1 MQGDSAE
8 TQDSYAAALQELAAA
23 LRELH
28 NQQGAPTYRGI
39 AARSD
44 ELHSG
49 LGQMSPISPSLIHQ
63 MMSGRAS
70 PRSVD
75 RLLGL
80 VRVLLSFD
88 NGKRVVPP
96 AQDDPRLQV
105 WVDRWRALQNARAEA
120 HGLSSNATTVVVTGD
135 NYGTI
140 SQGPGTPAPTP
151 SNLAEQRQKFH
162 FDFLNHTLK
171 QAEWTFR
178 LSVWFMTGGAVVIL
192 AGAVLALVHAGNPD
206 LSYLPL
212 VTSLTGALITVGGG
226 ALALHSKRTMANLT
240 KAAEDNESKI
250 DIDHKL
256 EVATT
261 FIDRVGDPG
270 AKDRLNSAAAMKAL
284 GMDAAPETMVNRLLP
299 EQPKEIEP
307 GDASS

>member
-1 MQGDSAE
+1 MAGTTDDDDTPESE
-8 TQDSYAAALQELAAA
+8 
-23 LRELH
+23 
-28 NQQGAPTYRGI
+28 
-39 AARSD
+39 
-44 ELHSG
+44 
-49 LGQMSPISPSLIHQ
+49 
-63 MMSGRAS
+63 
-70 PRSVD
+70 V
-75 RLLGL
+75 
-80 VRVLLSFD
+80 
-88 NGKRVVPP
+88 NGGVV
-96 AQDDPRLQV
+96 
-105 WVDRWRALQNARAEA
+105 
-120 HGLSSNATTVVVTGD
+120 
-135 NYGTI
+135 
-140 SQGPGTPAPTP
+140 QGPMVQSGVI
-151 SNLAEQRQKFH
+151 SNVIIHGDVDTGRVYQAGHEASLPEQRQKFH

-256 EVATT
+256 EIATT
-261 FIDRVGDPG
+261 FIDRVADSKQ
-270 AKDRLNSAAAMKAL
+270 KDDLNAAAAMKAL

-307 GDASS
+307 GGSTS